1 NGTYYII
8 GDRMKRPFNYIKSL
22 NRIMKENNYD
32 IVHAH
37 GNSHTL
43 ALEMGLARKNNV
55 KVRIP
60 HAHSTSTKFPLIH
73 KLLTPY
79 FNTTYTH
86 GLSCGITAGKW
97 LYSNNEFI
105 VLDNGINVDKFKFN
119 KNIRYAKR
127 EELGIKEEDIIIG
140 SVGFLDTNKNQEYL
154 IDLVDELHQSSNQK
168 YKLMLIGD

>member
-1 NGTYYII
+1 
-8 GDRMKRPFNYIKSL
+8 
-22 NRIMKENNYD
+22 
-32 IVHAH
+32 
-37 GNSHTL
+37 
-43 ALEMGLARKNNV
+43 
-55 KVRIP
+55 
-60 HAHSTSTKFPLIH
+60 
-73 KLLTPY
+73 LTPY

-154 IDLVDELHQSSNQK
+154 IDLVNEFEQYCKQK
-168 YKLMLIGD
+168 YKLMLIGDGPLKEKIIQKAKNYGLDNNLLILGRREDIPDLMFVMDIFILPSHSEGFPMTL